1 MNMVNI
7 LLIFGLIGASL
18 ASDACQHPQ
27 IKAESYTSQDAT
39 IVTNIAYIAT
49 FSLTCANGVTGVS
62 LYAAIGDRL
71 VPVARSADGATYQVS
86 WTEEV
91 AKATTGDHAIGLYDD
106 VGYAAVRKAQRS
118 DEPISS
124 VKPMA
129 TIIVNHPGAYTGPLV
144 NSEFM
149 AALLASVVFYVAFS
163 TRSTLQA

>member
-1 MNMVNI
+1 MNMLCLALV
-7 LLIFGLIGASL
+7 FGLVGVSL
-18 ASDACQHPQ
+18 ASEACSSPQ
-27 IKAESYTSQDAT
+27 IEAESYTSQDAT

-49 FSLTCANGVTGVS
+49 FSLKCANGVTGVS

-71 VPVARSADGATYQVS
+71 VPVARAADGATYQVS

-106 VGYAAVRKAQRS
+106 VGYTAVRKAQRS

-124 VKPMA
+124 VKPLA

-144 NSEFM
+144 NSELL
-149 AALLASVVFYVAFS
+149 AALLASVTFYVAFS